1 MMDVL
6 KNLDDPTKSKNM
18 DLVNSIL
25 QSPIS
30 PSQLAE
36 EEEEE
41 KRKNF
46 FFLPTYY
53 IF

>member
-1 MMDVL
+1 MVDVL

-36 EEEEE
+36 EEEE

-46 FFLPTYY
+46 FL
-53 IF
+53 